1 MRSDRKI
8 FIYMKRF
15 SFPLLLHITFIFAL
29 DFLSCFIRKASFDF
43 ESLEVKLV
51 KFTIVS
57 IVIVDLV
64 FLRTLFITH
73 ERSHSSV
80 LLYT

>member
-1 MRSDRKI
+1 
-8 FIYMKRF
+8 MKRF
-15 SFPLLLHITFIFAL
+15 SFPLLLYITFIFTL
-29 DFLSCFIRKASFDF
+29 DFLSCFIRKASLDF

-57 IVIVDLV
+57 IVIVDLI

-73 ERSHSSV
+73 ERSHSPV